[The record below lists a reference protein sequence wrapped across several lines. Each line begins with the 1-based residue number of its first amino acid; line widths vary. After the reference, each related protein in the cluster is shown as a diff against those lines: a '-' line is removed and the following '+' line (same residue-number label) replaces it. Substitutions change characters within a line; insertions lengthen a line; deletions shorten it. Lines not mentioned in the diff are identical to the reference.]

1 MIAGTVWFALTDFS
15 MSFDKALRFVSR
27 GFVLLSTDITETR
40 EKNARKPRRSIR
52 SDRYIP
58 LNKNFVEAYEL
69 IDDVDDKKRD
79 VLNAMWRG
87 GIGQMIFGTA
97 GGVGGAL
104 LAKTRDEGYK
114 IVAVQFRNGKQSLI
128 RLDQKAWEQFLADCF
143 CSPDYVPEPIERPKL
158 TRAFQV
164 GRCILSLALLAAIV
178 WGLVKCTTGA

>member
-1 MIAGTVWFALTDFS
+1 MPENLVMAGDYKNCKIQYNEIVLPFFEACHIEKEIEAL
-15 MSFDKALRFVSR
+15 
-27 GFVLLSTDITETR
+27 GY
-40 EKNARKPRRSIR
+40 RSIR

>member
-1 MIAGTVWFALTDFS
+1 MVENGVLAGDYQGYRIDNNEIQLP
-15 MSFDKALRFVSR
+15 LRESCR
-27 GFVLLSTDITETR
+27 IQKEIEAQGY
-40 EKNARKPRRSIR
+40 RSIR

-58 LNKNFVEAYEL
+58 LNKNFVETYEL

-178 WGLVKCTTGA
+178 WGLVRCATGN